1 MLPAN
6 GVSISWTRFEHGNA
20 RGSLGPC
27 SRRQQC
33 SAPALL
39 DRPAQQSAELS
50 AQTFCTFPR
59 EFSSATRQRLEGRGP
74 DPEPVL
80 MIYSCYVRFPLLSG
94 LRRRMYTPVAVRS
107 ERRSGTS
114 IVRRPRRPMGI
125 SRMMPIGWHQGD
137 SGARRPRVTSGLRA
151 RPRPCRSTFHR
162 VSGRETP
169 NAAAHDCAGRRRTR
183 PGDAPS

>member
-80 MIYSCYVRFPLLSG
+80 MIYSCTCDSPSLRAAPPDEHARGGPVGTAVGQLHRQAAASADGHISHDADRLASRR
-94 LRRRMYTPVAVRS
+94 LRR
-107 ERRSGTS
+107 
-114 IVRRPRRPMGI
+114 
-125 SRMMPIGWHQGD
+125 
-137 SGARRPRVTSGLRA
+137 
-151 RPRPCRSTFHR
+151 
-162 VSGRETP
+162 
-169 NAAAHDCAGRRRTR
+169 AAAARDLRSAGTA
-183 PGDAPS
+183 APMPKYISSGVWP